1 MKKIIRSTDIFEEVM
16 KLYKK
21 AKQNTHKNIMLEMFK
36 GGPRSFNIFI
46 LILFSSCYCY
56 ISTSVQKT
64 YHAASTPDIYKK
76 WSLQSYASVKCLKFV
91 FLQMATRGA
100 VGKKKSSY
108 KSLGKFHLGPLIHNL
123 RKHCPEEFMV
133 SFAGFEACGIQYHVC
148 FLNYGPEI
156 E

>member
-1 MKKIIRSTDIFEEVM
+1 MESA
-16 KLYKK
+16 KLSKR
-21 AKQNTHKNIMLEMFK
+21 EM
-36 GGPRSFNIFI
+36 SEICI
-46 LILFSSCYCY
+46 LANGH
-56 ISTSVQKT
+56 Q
-64 YHAASTPDIYKK
+64 
-76 WSLQSYASVKCLKFV
+76 
-91 FLQMATRGA
+91 GA

-148 FLNYGPEI
+148 FLNYGPEV